1 MKIHT
6 FAAVATAVLA
16 LAGTAHAQSASGSS
30 SGGQNSVGAPPEESN
45 KSTLP
50 PDQIPDGH
58 SLTIV
63 NTSGTGDVNVTTIS
77 TERIPTRAEVRAE
90 TRAMARSGSIPHGE
104 LSNAH
109 QDKGG
114 EIGATPF

>member
-6 FAAVATAVLA
+6 LAAVATAILA
-16 LAGTAHAQSASGSS
+16 LAGTAQAQSSSGS
-30 SGGQNSVGAPPEESN
+30 SGGQTTVAPPEESN

-63 NTSGTGDVNVTTIS
+63 NTSGTGDVSVTTVS

-90 TRAMARSGSIPHGE
+90 TKAMARSGTIPHGE

-114 EIGATPF
+114 EMGATPF